1 MGSFLLS
8 GRKLFMHVKVHRLIK
23 DMNDRGSVRV
33 GGSRLII
40 NLALMSIGAIKI
52 EAVDDR

>member
-8 GRKLFMHVKVHRLIK
+8 GRKLFMHVKMHRLIK

-33 GGSRLII
+33 GGLAFDHKSSFNEYWGYQDRSR
-40 NLALMSIGAIKI
+40 
-52 EAVDDR
+52 